1 MLSALKIAIATVFFL
16 GAIMAYKAQAD
27 DVMILNES
35 SNAIITGRVT
45 GVGNGLF
52 TMDHNGLEVVVSTN
66 DLELAR
72 GNLQALLDEGVY
84 VTVEGSLEDG
94 DVLEARR
101 VIRSEEPVI
110 VDDGV
115 ILEESTD
122 VVTPSPLNP

>member
-1 MLSALKIAIATVFFL
+1 MPLLLLKYFIYAIGLAGFAVAGL
-16 GAIMAYKAQAD
+16 AHAE

-35 SNAIITGRVT
+35 SRAVITGRVT

-52 TMDHNGLEVVVSTN
+52 TLNHNGQEVVVSTN
-66 DLELAR
+66 DLDLGR
-72 GNLQALLDEGVY
+72 GSLHALLDEGVY

-110 VDDGV
+110 VDNGV
-115 ILEESTD
+115 ILNE
-122 VVTPSPLNP
+122 TPGSYPPRNPF